1 MNKFRRLKEITK
13 DSTRKHSNRIGY
25 VIALAGF
32 LALVGL
38 FASLADEVREGDTI
52 GFDRAVLVFIRSHL
66 ASPQLDSIMV
76 ALTNIGGVVAITII
90 TILVLLFMWKQRM
103 YSRAVVFLLG
113 IGGIA
118 LAVTFLK
125 LLFARARPTD
135 VGAIINES
143 SFSFPSGH
151 SMGSMGLAVLIT
163 LLFWPTKWRVLVLS
177 ISILYVL
184 IVGFSRMY
192 LGVHYPTD
200 VAAGWLLGAGWVGL
214 VYTIFKSNKRFKI

>member
-1 MNKFRRLKEITK
+1 MQKDPMQRLRQIIKN
-13 DSTRKHSNRIGY
+13 HPNRVRY
-25 VIALAGF
+25 AAALIGF
-32 LALVGL
+32 LGVVGL

-52 GFDRAVLVFIRSHL
+52 GFDRAMLVFIRSHL
-66 ASPQLDSIMV
+66 ASPGLDSVMT
-76 ALTNIGGVVAITII
+76 ALTNIGGVVAVTVITIVAL
-90 TILVLLFMWKQRM
+90 LVMWRLRM

-177 ISILYVL
+177 LSILYVL

-200 VAAGWLLGAGWVGL
+200 VVAGWLLGAGWVGL